1 MAELEIHQED
11 EHKSDPTGQRIGILA
26 AILAVALAI
35 VTIASHRT
43 HTAAIMSKSSA
54 NDAWAHYQATRMKYH
69 NLELGQSLVQVFGA
83 KGGPADA
90 MLADTAVA
98 NEEVRPAGQG
108 YQAEADRD
116 DQAAEA
122 AEDRALRYDFG
133 EGLLE
138 IALVL
143 SSMYFIRAR
152 RCSRPW
158 AFWRAAQARLLR
170 LVAWRCRLAGYDARR
185 GSLFVFQLL
194 LDIWPEFL
202 E

>member
-1 MAELEIHQED
+1 MAELEIHHEN
-11 EHKSDPTGQRIGILA
+11 EGKSDPMGQKIGILA
-26 AILAVALAI
+26 AILAVGLAI

-43 HTAAIMSKSSA
+43 HTTAIMSKSSA

-90 MLADTAVA
+90 MLADSASQMKKYDKESKDIQT
-98 NEEVRPAGQG
+98 
-108 YQAEADRD
+108 EADRD
-116 DQAAEA
+116 DHAAEA

-143 SSMYFIRAR
+143 SSMYFI
-152 RCSRPW
+152 SRKKMFP
-158 AFWRAAQARLLR
+158 
-170 LVAWRCRLAGYDARR
+170 VIGVIAGIA
-185 GSLFVFQLL
+185 GTVIAVSGLFA
-194 LDIWPEFL
+194 
-202 E
+202 

>member
-1 MAELEIHQED
+1 MAELEIHQES
-11 EHKSDPTGQRIGILA
+11 EHKSDPTGQKIGILA
-26 AILAVALAI
+26 AILAVGLAI

-83 KGGPADA
+83 KGAPADA
-90 MLADTAVA
+90 MLADTAA
-98 NEEVRPAGQG
+98 QMQKYDKQAKDI
-108 YQAEADRD
+108 QAEADRD
-116 DQAAEA
+116 DRAAEA

-143 SSMYFIRAR
+143 SSMYFI
-152 RCSRPW
+152 SRKTMFP
-158 AFWRAAQARLLR
+158 
-170 LVAWRCRLAGYDARR
+170 VIGVIAGIA
-185 GSLFVFQLL
+185 GVIIAITGVLT
-194 LDIWPEFL
+194 
-202 E
+202 

>member
-1 MAELEIHQED
+1 MAELEIHQEH
-11 EHKSDPTGQRIGILA
+11 EHKSDPAGQKIGILA
-26 AILAVALAI
+26 AMLAVALAI

-90 MLADTAVA
+90 MLVDTAA
-98 NEEVRPAGQG
+98 QMQKYDKQAKDI
-108 YQAEADRD
+108 QAEAEGDGR
-116 DQAAEA
+116 AAEA

-143 SSMYFIRAR
+143 SSMYFI
-152 RCSRPW
+152 SRKTMFP
-158 AFWRAAQARLLR
+158 
-170 LVAWRCRLAGYDARR
+170 VIGVIAGIA
-185 GSLFVFQLL
+185 GVMIAVSGLFG
-194 LDIWPEFL
+194 
-202 E
+202 